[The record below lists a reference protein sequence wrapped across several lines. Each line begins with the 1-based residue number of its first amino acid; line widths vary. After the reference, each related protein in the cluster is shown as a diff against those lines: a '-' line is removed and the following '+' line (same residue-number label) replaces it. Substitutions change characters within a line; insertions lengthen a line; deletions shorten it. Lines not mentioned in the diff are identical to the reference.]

1 VFANQTA
8 FMLALLVGMLLIF
21 SQFSPYLLTREN
33 LFQIT
38 IQAAVICMLGAGQ
51 TFVILTAGID
61 LGVGS
66 VLALVTVVAA
76 MVMEA
81 TGSLLPGLLAGLA
94 VGAACGL
101 INGFVV
107 GKMKVPAFVATLG
120 MMGVA
125 RGLALIVTKGIPQY
139 NLAPGAEFLGQGRL
153 FGIPAPT
160 LSVFVVFAVCYV
172 ILTRT
177 TLGRY
182 TYAVG
187 SNPQATHLSGI
198 NTSRHLVWVYTIS
211 GITAALAGLTELSLL
226 GSGQPAGGAGY
237 ELDSIASVVLGGTS
251 LLGGEGHI
259 LGTLIGGLIIASLR
273 NGLNLLNIYA
283 FWQQVAIG
291 AILVLAVFADQ
302 LRRASRR

>member
-1 VFANQTA
+1 MVPHRESQQPPGRTLRDRTRQAGVSVFANQTA

-66 VLALVTVVAA
+66 VLARVSVVAA

-107 GKMKVPAFVATLG
+107 GKMKVPAFVA
-120 MMGVA
+120 
-125 RGLALIVTKGIPQY
+125 
-139 NLAPGAEFLGQGRL
+139 GRSV
-153 FGIPAPT
+153 PPRAWPT
-160 LSVFVVFAVCYV
+160 RMNS
-172 ILTRT
+172 
-177 TLGRY
+177 
-182 TYAVG
+182 
-187 SNPQATHLSGI
+187 P
-198 NTSRHLVWVYTIS
+198 
-211 GITAALAGLTELSLL
+211 
-226 GSGQPAGGAGY
+226 
-237 ELDSIASVVLGGTS
+237 
-251 LLGGEGHI
+251 
-259 LGTLIGGLIIASLR
+259 
-273 NGLNLLNIYA
+273 
-283 FWQQVAIG
+283 
-291 AILVLAVFADQ
+291 
-302 LRRASRR
+302 